1 MQEHASLAVLLETQT
16 YLRYG
21 QVKSDKNSLSLRANS
36 KASFGVGREG
46 FFEKNKKTLNTWM
59 IIQLA
64 SGILCLVKLLT
75 NFGKTGS
82 LSGFLLPTTEEG
94 ENGIRLQTQIYDMP
108 SKARLKDF
116 WF

>member
-46 FFEKNKKTLNTWM
+46 FFEKNKKTLNT
-59 IIQLA
+59 
-64 SGILCLVKLLT
+64 
-75 NFGKTGS
+75 
-82 LSGFLLPTTEEG
+82 
-94 ENGIRLQTQIYDMP
+94 
-108 SKARLKDF
+108 
-116 WF
+116 